1 MYADHFKHEKTLNL
15 LKRKYFWNNMN
26 KNVKKYVDICST
38 WYRVKSMRHKSH
50 DMLQSLF
57 IFEKLKQDW
66 TMNFIIDLSF
76 SKHKEILYL
85 SILMMIDCY
94 IKFNLYISSKKTW
107 NVKNLT
113 NALIDEIF
121 IKFEKF
127 VFIITDRDFLFI
139 FKFWSLLCYYLW
151 IRVQYN
157 IVYYSQIDEQIEK
170 QNQIFKSYLK
180 SYVNYQ

>member
-1 MYADHFKHEKTLNL
+1 
-15 LKRKYFWNNMN
+15 
-26 KNVKKYVDICST
+26 
-38 WYRVKSMRHKSH
+38 
-50 DMLQSLF
+50 
-57 IFEKLKQDW
+57 
-66 TMNFIIDLSF
+66 MNFIIDLSF